1 MSNQI
6 KMGSMQLSEAAANLA
21 EASTS
26 QATTVSDLST
36 LTDSLY
42 TDMDKNSVDAKE
54 CVEIASR
61 AGEALMAGNVKME
74 ELKGAIGDISKRSE
88 EIKNIIHVI
97 EDIASQTNL
106 LSLNAAIEAARAG
119 DAGRGFAV
127 VAEQVKNLA
136 EQSAK
141 SAGETTKLIEATV
154 DAVDKGIAIAD
165 ETAANISEVMAGA
178 QTATQKMGQIS
189 KLLQQNVE
197 YMKQVDADLGEIQG
211 VIDTN
216 AATSEETAAISQ
228 EQTGQVEIMA
238 QLMDKFII

>member
-1 MSNQI
+1 M
-6 KMGSMQLSEAAANLA
+6 
-21 EASTS
+21 
-26 QATTVSDLST
+26 
-36 LTDSLY
+36 
-42 TDMDKNSVDAKE
+42 
-54 CVEIASR
+54 
-61 AGEALMAGNVKME
+61 
-74 ELKGAIGDISKRSE
+74 
-88 EIKNIIHVI
+88 
-97 EDIASQTNL
+97 
-106 LSLNAAIEAARAG
+106 
-119 DAGRGFAV
+119 
-127 VAEQVKNLA
+127 
-136 EQSAK
+136 
-141 SAGETTKLIEATV
+141 